1 MTYFL
6 PFILPR
12 FSRPRRLLARARF
25 VRILPNHHYSVPN
38 TADGG
43 PRPDLASTGG
53 STLSSRSAPRLA
65 GSGSPNSP
73 RSYRCHDWPGYGCR
87 HSLGHP
93 GSLYPAPGHDDRL
106 PGRALVLLSLVSMV
120 GSHLIK
126 CDGAGAVSTITMAA
140 VAGAQCTAVE
150 ARLARGGT
158 RNTCILFE
166 TILFALIGRFNVH
179 RSIG

>member
-1 MTYFL
+1 MIGLGMGVGTVSD
-6 PFILPR
+6 I
-12 FSRPRRLLARARF
+12 LARY
-25 VRILPNHHYSVPN
+25 IPH
-38 TADGG
+38 
-43 PRPDLASTGG
+43 
-53 STLSSRSAPRLA
+53 
-65 GSGSPNSP
+65 
-73 RSYRCHDWPGYGCR
+73 
-87 HSLGHP
+87 
-93 GSLYPAPGHDDRL
+93 PGHDDRL